1 MIIFL
6 LVLSIL
12 LLAICAI
19 LYNRNLNL
27 RAHILRLQLQQDDY
41 LVKELSQAFNEES
54 ESTYDYSKKEGRT
67 LQ

>member
-6 LVLSIL
+6 LSLSIL
-12 LLAICAI
+12 LLAMCAI

-27 RAHILRLQLQQDDY
+27 QAHILRLQLQQDEY
-41 LVKELSQAFNEES
+41 LVREMSQAFNDGS
-54 ESTYDYSKKEGRT
+54 EPTYDYSKKEGRT